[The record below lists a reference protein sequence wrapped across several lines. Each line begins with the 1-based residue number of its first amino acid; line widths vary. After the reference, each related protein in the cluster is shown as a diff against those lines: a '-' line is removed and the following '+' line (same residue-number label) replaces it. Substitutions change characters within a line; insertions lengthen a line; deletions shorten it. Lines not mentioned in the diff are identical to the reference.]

1 MNYKLH
7 VKNSV
12 SNFVASEITS
22 RGWTNNDLAEI
33 LRKKGIT
40 VNAGVIQSWRSGS
53 SVPKAYVILAL
64 ADLCETST
72 DEILGAFDL

>member
-22 RGWTNNDLAEI
+22 RGWTNNDLAEN
-33 LRKKGIT
+33 LRKKGIL

-72 DEILGAFDL
+72 DEILGAFSL

>member
-22 RGWTNNDLAEI
+22 RGWTNNDLAEN

-40 VNAGVIQSWRSGS
+40 VNAGVIKSWRTGS